1 MLWFGVQRLARGL
14 LVVLLVSFLVVAL
27 LGLAPGSLAT
37 VVLGE
42 NATPQAIA
50 QVEAQLGLD
59 RPVWLQW
66 WDWILGAVHGDL
78 GTSLVT
84 GVKVAEALLAA
95 MPVTLEIAVLAL
107 LISLL
112 VSIPLAL
119 AAAPRAGSRTDRGIG
134 ALTSVLL
141 AVPAFVAAPLLV
153 YLFAIQ
159 LRWFPVTGWVPLS
172 EGIGANLRSAF
183 LPALSVALI
192 EIAAFQRVLRSDL
205 ETTLRED
212 YIDAARTKGLPG
224 RYVLLRHA
232 LRPSSFS
239 LLTVS
244 GVSLGRLLG
253 GTVIVE
259 FLFTLPG
266 LGQLVATGVNSRDV
280 VTVQGVVAFV
290 AVVYVLVNTAVDI
303 GYGYLDPRV
312 RMAGAR

>member
-1 MLWFGVQRLARGL
+1 MLWFGVKRLARGL
-14 LVVLLVSFLVVAL
+14 LVVLFVSFLVVAL
-27 LGLAPGSLAT
+27 LGLAPGSPAT
-37 VVLGE
+37 VILGE
-42 NATPQAIA
+42 NASPQAVA
-50 QVEAQLGLD
+50 ELEQRLGLD
-59 RPVWLQW
+59 QPVWTQW
-66 WDWILGAVHGDL
+66 WDWILAASQGDL

-84 GVKVAEALLAA
+84 GVAVLKAVVTAL
-95 MPVTLEIAVLAL
+95 PVTLEIAVLAL

-112 VSIPLAL
+112 VSMPLAL
-119 AAAPRAGSRTDRGIG
+119 LAAPRAGSAVDRGVS

-141 AVPAFVAAPLLV
+141 AIPAFVAAPLLV

-192 EIAAFQRVLRSDL
+192 EIAAFQRVLRADL
-205 ETTLRED
+205 VTTLRED
-212 YIDAARTKGLPG
+212 YIDAARTKGLTA
-224 RYVLLRHA
+224 RYVLMRHA

-259 FLFTLPG
+259 YLFTLPG
-266 LGQLVATGVNSRDV
+266 LGQLVATGVSSRDV

-290 AVVYVLVNTAVDI
+290 AMAYVLVNTLVDI
-303 GYGYLDPRV
+303 GYGFLDPRI
-312 RMAGAR
+312 RLAGAR